1 MEVVEGEVPTA
12 AKLRKLRVVD
22 LRKRLQSV
30 ELPQAGTLAK
40 CLVSHLDTCSLSLV
54 SAVSAFLAFAIPSEL
69 RDRNVG
75 REIV

>member
-1 MEVVEGEVPTA
+1 MEVAEGEVPTA

-54 SAVSAFLAFAIPSEL
+54 SAFLAFAIPSEL